1 MENAINE
8 IEQLKIE
15 ISKINVKLINI
26 ISEYISNEEMSDT
39 HKVDI
44 IDALANNNLVVRNH
58 IKTLQNIQNI
68 LYSIAG
74 LVK

>member
-1 MENAINE
+1 MTMENAINK

-58 IKTLQNIQNI
+58 IKMLQNIQNI
-68 LYSIAG
+68 L
-74 LVK
+74 

>member
-1 MENAINE
+1 MTTENAINE

-44 IDALANNNLVVRNH
+44 IDALANNNLVVRKH

-68 LYSIAG
+68 L
-74 LVK
+74 

>member
-1 MENAINE
+1 MTTKNVINE
-8 IEQLKIE
+8 IEQVKIE

-44 IDALANNNLVVRNH
+44 IDALVNNNLVVRKH
-58 IKTLQNIQNI
+58 INILQNIQNI
-68 LYSIAG
+68 L
-74 LVK
+74 

>member
-1 MENAINE
+1 MTMENAINE

-44 IDALANNNLVVRNH
+44 I
-58 IKTLQNIQNI
+58 
-68 LYSIAG
+68 
-74 LVK
+74 